1 MLKHSDFLEVI
12 VPNPSSLA
20 CISFED
26 LQDQYEHLKTGQKT
40 WEDWQELLIAEIL
53 VRFWLSKKWEEAE
66 DFFKDNKL
74 AGNLLN
80 KFLEL
85 SKYREK
91 RGTVNLKN
99 NHSQSL
105 KQLEERVR
113 SYLECDGNIITIIVE
128 ENVVILPFK
137 LQEKKDI
144 TSKILA
150 VDSNMDPIP
159 NCNWAEEL
167 EVIRT
172 LLKNKFV
179 RFLCSFN
186 LITKNKEEIGG
197 NSLLLPIALA
207 ANKEEFSGNDQT
219 WKPLEIIATGGM
231 NKLLEITPVSGL
243 DHKAKFA
250 QTINA
255 KLFVSPQKTDNA
267 INQISCD
274 GKSINTVQDQIKN
287 EFERYSREK
296 AKSIDINVIFKL
308 VYDLGDT
315 PTVESLVKNRQLN
328 KFGIA
333 SETNYLHRL
342 VSKEIYNKFEDS
354 FLFEESSEFDEKIAC
369 VRKVDL
375 SFLKPHRKKYV
386 YISLDK
392 KALGKTLFE
401 LFEIDFIPCPKNG
414 RTYIGL
420 SFRPS
425 EDKNHK
431 LEEYHRFI
439 KQRRFGK
446 LCLTDQNGNKH
457 SGELTIS
464 KLLKAIQAG
473 LKHSN
478 ILSLNEIIKFQNE
491 SLPPPTVFQY
501 ILSKKWNEL
510 HCEKHFDHGL
520 SILTSLHRNINTE
533 PKVSPMQWK
542 HPAAID
548 TCHALHNEGFL
559 VWANGNEQFNYDRKP
574 EIFMKSYYFLWL
586 MSIVG
591 REKKLKDLLSIL
603 PHKYSGA
610 RREVLRKCHAFF
622 RTQVS

>member
-12 VPNPSSLA
+12 VPTPSSLA
-20 CISFED
+20 CISFEV
-26 LQDQYEHLKTGQKT
+26 LQDQYKQLKAGQKT
-40 WEDWQELLIAEIL
+40 WRDWQELLIAEIL
-53 VRFWLSKKWEEAE
+53 VRFWLSKKWDEAQ
-66 DFFKDNKL
+66 DLFRGNKL
-74 AGNLLN
+74 AEILLN

-85 SKYREK
+85 SECREK
-91 RGTVNLKN
+91 RGTANLKN

-105 KQLEERVR
+105 KHLEERVR
-113 SYLECDGNIITIIVE
+113 SYLECDGNIITIIGE
-128 ENVVILPFK
+128 KNVVILPFK

-144 TSKILA
+144 TSNILA
-150 VDSNMDPIP
+150 VDSNLEPIP
-159 NCNWAEEL
+159 NCNWGEEL
-167 EVIRT
+167 EAIRT

-186 LITKNKEEIGG
+186 LITRNNEEIGG

-207 ANKEEFSGNDQT
+207 ANKEKFSGNDQT

-274 GKSINTVQDQIKN
+274 GKSIITVQDQIKN

-296 AKSIDINVIFKL
+296 TKFIEINVIFKL

-328 KFGIA
+328 KFDIA
-333 SETNYLHRL
+333 SETNYLYRL
-342 VSKEIYNKFEDS
+342 VSKEIYKNFDDS
-354 FLFEESSEFDEKIAC
+354 FLFEESPEFDEKIPC

-386 YISLDK
+386 YIGSDK
-392 KALGKTLFE
+392 KPLGKTLFE
-401 LFEIDFIPCPKNG
+401 LFEIDFVPCPKNG
-414 RTYIGL
+414 KTYVGL

-425 EDKNHK
+425 EDRNHK
-431 LEEYHRFI
+431 FEEYHRFI

-446 LCLTDQNGNKH
+446 LFLTDQNGKKH
-457 SGELTIS
+457 PGELTIS
-464 KLLKAIQAG
+464 KLLKGIKTG
-473 LKHSN
+473 LKNSN
-478 ILSLNEIIKFQNE
+478 IPSLNEIIKFQNE

-501 ILSKKWNEL
+501 ILSKNWNEL

-520 SILTSLHRNINTE
+520 SVLTSLHRNIKTE

-548 TCHALHNEGFL
+548 TCDALHNEGFL

-622 RTQVS
+622 HTKIS